1 MAGFQFIHVEGYARK
16 AGKGKASGRT
26 IRDVI
31 AEAKREIGNYHHITS
46 PKPPE
51 VLLGDLDDAEADAVA
66 WADNSKNA
74 RGHKLREDGLALL
87 AGVVSFP
94 SAENLGISE
103 GEHRQRWDTF
113 RMDTLIFLKKK
124 YGSDLKCVVEHTDE
138 KNPHLHFYV
147 VPKLGQSFD
156 SIHEGKAAKNQA
168 RLVGGRRE
176 QTIAYIEA
184 MRGFQDDFFQKV
196 GAKNGLG
203 RIGPGRQRLTRAE
216 YQAKKAELEN
226 FRLANENLKNL
237 QAGASKKGYDKGYKE
252 GLVASEV
259 ASFAEKVGATAKK
272 VATGWKKK
280 TKKELE
286 TEAQA
291 REMVKKVQA
300 AAKRQIAIAKKER
313 DEMVK
318 SRNLL
323 AEREE
328 KLGWK
333 VQNYQ
338 DELDRAQQK
347 IKDLERQISPT
358 VPTPKSK
365 NDFRL

>member
-1 MAGFQFIHVEGYARK
+1 MSYQFIHIESYARK
-16 AGKGKASGRT
+16 AGKGKAGGRT
-26 IRDVI
+26 IRDVL
-31 AEAKREIGNYHHITS
+31 AEAKREIGHHHHITN
-46 PKPPE
+46 PHPPE
-51 VLLGDLDDAEADAVA
+51 VLLGDLDDVETMAISWAEQSKDAMG
-66 WADNSKNA
+66 
-74 RGHKLREDGLALL
+74 RKLREDGLALL

-94 SAENLGISE
+94 SAENLGVSE
-103 GEHRQRWDTF
+103 GEHLKRWDTF

-138 KNPHLHFYV
+138 KHPHLHFYC
-147 VPKLGQSFD
+147 VPKIGARFE
-156 SIHEGKAAKNQA
+156 SIHDGKAAALAAKSEGLLKGDQN
-168 RLVGGRRE
+168 R
-176 QTIAYIEA
+176 AYIEA
-184 MRGFQDDFFQKV
+184 LRGFQDDFFQKV

-216 YQAKKAELEN
+216 HKAKTADLEN
-226 FRLANENLKNL
+226 FRLANENLKKL
-237 QAGASKKGYDKGYKE
+237 EAGASKKGYDRGYEK

>member
-1 MAGFQFIHVEGYARK
+1 MSYQFIHVESYARK
-16 AGKGKASGRT
+16 AGKGKAGGRT
-26 IRDVI
+26 IRDVL
-31 AEAKREIGNYHHITS
+31 AEAKREIGHHHHITN
-46 PKPPE
+46 PHPPE
-51 VLLGDLDDAEADAVA
+51 VLFGDLDDVEGLAVSWAEQ
-66 WADNSKNA
+66 SKDA
-74 RGHKLREDGLALL
+74 RGHRLREDGLALL

-94 SAENLGISE
+94 SAENLGVSE
-103 GEHRQRWDTF
+103 DEHLKRWDAF
-113 RMDTLIFLKKK
+113 RMDALIFLKKK

-138 KNPHLHFYV
+138 KHPHLHFYC
-147 VPKLGQSFD
+147 VPKLGARFE
-156 SIHEGKAAKNQA
+156 SIHDGKAAALAAKSEKLLKGDQNQA
-168 RLVGGRRE
+168 
-176 QTIAYIEA
+176 YKEA
-184 MRGFQDDFFQKV
+184 MRVFQNDFFQKV
-196 GAKNGLG
+196 GAKNGLA
-203 RIGPGRQRLTRAE
+203 RLGPKRMRLTRAE
-216 YQAKKAELEN
+216 YQAKNAELEI

-259 ASFAEKVGATAKK
+259 ASFAEKLGATAKK

-300 AAKRQIAIAKKER
+300 AAKRQIAIAKNER

-318 SRNLL
+318 SRNLV

-328 KLGWK
+328 KLEWK
-333 VQNYQ
+333 VKNFK
-338 DELDRAQQK
+338 DDLARAQQK
-347 IKDLERQISPT
+347 IKDLEDQLGPT
-358 VPTPKSK
+358 LPAKNLK